1 MVRTRS
7 TTVEWAPQPSE
18 GLSSARGKDGQWAPG
33 VGARFW
39 VGARYASLGG
49 PEWGTEAQFG
59 YFIFLFFFRIFTF
72 PLSISKLNLNFEF
85 EFKHVLNLFLII
97 L

>member
-1 MVRTRS
+1 VGSASQTERRIVRTRS

-18 GLSSARGKDGQWAPG
+18 GLRSVRGKAGQWALG
-33 VGARFW
+33 VSARFW

-59 YFIFLFFFRIFTF
+59 YFIFLFFFHIFLSPF
-72 PLSISKLNLNFEF
+72 PS
-85 EFKHVLNLFLII
+85 
-97 L
+97 